1 MFNRLLTQLSILI
14 IPVGFAAIMCAGP
27 VSMMFSIFNQDFFR
41 ITEKAVC
48 PETGTA
54 EIKRVGTSRGGTN
67 YEMYC
72 MDVEGQR
79 GKEDVVGWAIVTLFA
94 VYFVA
99 FYVLAIIV
107 IIPKLN
113 SPSVSNESRPPIK
126 RAGALVDSQV
136 RDLLAHGNKV
146 EAIKIVRQ
154 ATGMGLAEAKNY
166 VEALESRQI
175 VNIGGESSAPV
186 DAPPEDSLAKLR
198 ELKKMLD
205 EGLITQQEYEAKK
218 QRILSEL

>member
-1 MFNRLLTQLSILI
+1 
-14 IPVGFAAIMCAGP
+14 
-27 VSMMFSIFNQDFFR
+27 
-41 ITEKAVC
+41 
-48 PETGTA
+48 
-54 EIKRVGTSRGGTN
+54 
-67 YEMYC
+67 
-72 MDVEGQR
+72 
-79 GKEDVVGWAIVTLFA
+79 
-94 VYFVA
+94 
-99 FYVLAIIV
+99 
-107 IIPKLN
+107 
-113 SPSVSNESRPPIK
+113 
-126 RAGALVDSQV
+126 VDSQV